1 MKKIAQPLE
10 FSSKRTIEST
20 QTQLLRETVQYVS
33 GHSRFYKD
41 ALSKK
46 GVNDKSI
53 RSSQDLSLLPVTK
66 KSDLQGGSENF
77 FCVDKKNVADIVST
91 TGTTGEPVFIVLTKG
106 DLKRLARNE
115 VYSFT
120 CAGVTPEDTIHLAVT
135 LDNLFMAGVAYYSG
149 IVDLGASVYRV
160 GMHNAERQIL
170 LLRQLKPTG
179 IMTVPSFLLH
189 LGQAVR
195 AQNIRLK
202 SLSLKKAILVGESI
216 RDREFH
222 LSGIGE
228 LLHKTWPLD
237 FYSTF
242 GNSETAI
249 SFCECEHK
257 RGAHEHPEFIM
268 TEILD
273 EYGDPV
279 PDGEL
284 GELVLTTLQVEG
296 MPLLRYATGDITFK
310 LSEPC
315 RCGRNSCRIGPVLG
329 RKANMLKYKGT
340 KVYPKVIEGALARIN
355 GVSNYVI
362 EAFTGDDRSDKIVV
376 KVGCDKPR
384 KTLVEHI
391 TSKIF
396 AHARV
401 TPEVKLVSV
410 EEVAAL
416 QSDFGRSRKFKTFI
430 DHRA

>member
-1 MKKIAQPLE
+1 MNKTARPLE
-10 FSSKRTIEST
+10 FSSKRTIESS
-20 QTQLLRETVQYVS
+20 QTQLLRETVQYVAT
-33 GHSRFYKD
+33 HSRFYKN
-41 ALSKK
+41 ALAKK
-46 GVNDKSI
+46 GVNFKSI
-53 RSSQDLSLLPVTK
+53 RSSKDLSLLPMTK
-66 KSDLQGGSENF
+66 KEDLQAGSESF
-77 FCVDKKNVADIVST
+77 FCVEKKDFADIVST
-91 TGTTGEPVFIVLTKG
+91 TGTTGEPVFIVLTKA
-106 DLKRLARNE
+106 DLARLAQNE
-115 VYSFT
+115 VYSFS

-135 LDNLFMAGVAYYSG
+135 LDNLFMAGIAYYSG
-149 IVDLGASVYRV
+149 IVGLGASVYRV
-160 GMHNAERQIL
+160 GMHNADRQIL

-179 IMTVPSFLLH
+179 IMTVPSFLLR
-189 LGQAVR
+189 LGQAMK
-195 AQNIRLK
+195 AQNVRPK
-202 SLSLKKAILVGESI
+202 SLSVKRAILVGESI

-228 LLHKTWPLD
+228 LLQKTWPLD

-257 RGAHEHPEFIM
+257 RGAHEHSEFIM

-279 PDGEL
+279 PDGEP
-284 GELVLTTLQVEG
+284 GELVLTTLQVQG
-296 MPLLRYATGDITFK
+296 LPLLRYATGDITFK
-310 LSEPC
+310 ITEPC
-315 RCGRNSCRIGPVLG
+315 RCGRNSSRIGPVLG

-340 KVYPKVIEGALARIN
+340 KVYPKVIEGALARIS

-362 EAFTGDDRSDKIVV
+362 EAFTGDDCSDKIVV

-384 KTLVEHI
+384 KTLAGDI

-401 TPEVKLVSV
+401 TPEVKLVSA

-416 QSDFGRSRKFKTFI
+416 QSDYGRSRKFKTFI